1 MSAHVHDPNLY
12 WQWAQ
17 KCLADTDSVCRRG
30 GDLDAAHLLLDEEA
44 CTMNLP
50 TMLAE
55 WDGISALADIL
66 VTGRASG
73 TTKCST
79 RWGCRA
85 AA

>member
-1 MSAHVHDPNLY
+1 M
-12 WQWAQ
+12 
-17 KCLADTDSVCRRG
+17 
-30 GDLDAAHLLLDEEA
+30 LDEES

-55 WDGISALADIL
+55 WDGISALSDI
-66 VTGRASG
+66 VVSGRASG